1 MKPQQVQEVLK
12 KFSSVFDTMKLSQ
25 AAFQTWSEILAKYDD
40 ELVWKAAREVIETNQ
55 YAPKPSDV
63 IGAIKRLKGKGPS
76 GFYSSCSPAEIS
88 DYNARLKPKGIVK
101 TDSGYCP
108 VRYAHGSESKIDYCM
123 RILGAKS
130 VNAMLR
136 EHLHIKG
143 KMFTNIDPKQY
154 MKFLDEV
161 LVPMAE
167 ADGASAVF

>member
-12 KFSSVFDTMKLSQ
+12 KLSSVFDTMKLSQ

-55 YAPKPSDV
+55 YAPKPSDI
-63 IGAIKRLKGKGPS
+63 IGAIKRLKAKGAA
-76 GFYSSCSPAEIS
+76 GTYFTCSPAEVAKYEES
-88 DYNARLKPKGIVK
+88 LRARGIVK
-101 TDSGYCP
+101 TDNGYCP
-108 VRYAHGSESKIDYCM
+108 ARYAHGSESKIDYCM

-136 EHLHIKG
+136 EHLQIKG
-143 KMFTNIDPKQY
+143 NRIGNIDPKKY

-167 ADGASAVF
+167 CDDASAVF